1 MSAATEMSPAYA
13 GPAGLDVDAAYQA
26 LVARDGRFDGRL
38 WFGVTS
44 TGVYCRPVCPAQTPK
59 IANVR
64 YFAAPAAAVSA
75 GFRACKRCRP
85 DSAPGSR
92 HWDHR
97 GDLASRALRLIA
109 EGAVDE
115 GGVVGL
121 ATSLHVSERHL
132 HRTLVAEVGAGPLQ
146 LAVSRRAQTARLLVE
161 QTDLALSEIA
171 FASGFAS
178 IRQFNDVMRR
188 EFGSPPSQLRR
199 APVTA
204 IPASDPA
211 LVLRLRLRPPY
222 DAAAVGE
229 FLAARSVEGLERHE
243 VSGSHW
249 LHRRVVPL
257 GEHSAVTEV
266 RVVGDHVVVRS
277 DTDIRATAVLVRRVR
292 RWLDLD
298 ADPETIDAALAAD
311 DALRPLIERRPGLRV
326 PTTVD
331 PWETVVRAI
340 VGQQVSVAGARTILG
355 RIVAEFGEPISHG
368 LSAFPSAEVLAAV
381 VPDDI
386 SVLGMPRARGRTIH
400 TVATE
405 VAEGR
410 IDLRG
415 DDPSTV
421 RAALL
426 ALPGVGPWTA
436 DYVRLRALSDPD
448 AFPVADLGLRHAAA
462 GLGLPDDLRGLG
474 ARAESWSPWR
484 SYAAQHLWTSMPP
497 SLHPPR
503 RPAKEKP

>member
-1 MSAATEMSPAYA
+1 MSTATDLPPAYA

-26 LVARDGRFDGRL
+26 LSSRDRRFDGRI

-59 IANVR
+59 RQNVR
-64 YFAAPAAAVSA
+64 FFAAPAAAVSA

-109 EGAVDE
+109 DGVVDE
-115 GGVVGL
+115 AGVTGL
-121 ATSLHVSERHL
+121 AQSLHVSERHI

-161 QTDLALSEIA
+161 QTDLPLAEIA
-171 FASGFAS
+171 FAVGFSS

-199 APVTA
+199 STAPVV
-204 IPASDPA
+204 PAADPA

-222 DAAAVGE
+222 DVPAVGR
-229 FLAARSVEGLERHE
+229 FLAARAIPGLEEHE
-243 VSGSHW
+243 ADARGWV
-249 LHRRVVPL
+249 HRRVVPL
-257 GEHSAVTEV
+257 GERTAVAEV
-266 RVVGDHVVVRS
+266 RVLGDHATVRA
-277 DTDIRATAVLVRRVR
+277 DVDLRATALLVRRVR

-298 ADPETIDAALAAD
+298 ADPATIDEALGAD
-311 DALRPLIERRPGLRV
+311 PVLRPLVDARPGLRV

-355 RIVAEFGEPISHG
+355 RIVAAHG
-368 LSAFPSAEVLAAV
+368 RPVGHGFVAFPTARQLAAV
-381 VPDDI
+381 DPGAI
-386 SVLGMPRARGRTIH
+386 AALGMPGARAR
-400 TVATE
+400 TVHLAAAAVADGE
-405 VAEGR
+405 V
-410 IDLRG
+410 DLRTG
-415 DDPSTV
+415 DPDEV
-421 RAALL
+421 GAALL

-436 DYVRLRALSDPD
+436 AYVRLRGLGDPD
-448 AFPVADLGLRHAAA
+448 AFPDTDLGLRHGARAV
-462 GLGLPDDLRGLG
+462 GLPDRARDL
-474 ARAESWSPWR
+474 AERAAVWSPWR
-484 SYAAQHLWTSMPP
+484 SYAAQHLWTRLEEP
-497 SLHPPR
+497 S
-503 RPAKEKP
+503 